1 MPIRRSGIQQLSCH
15 AQRQSV
21 PIPAGSKVIEN
32 FSFCVFL
39 AEILENPH
47 DRITAQTAEAAD
59 ADRNSAGSQTAGQNV
74 ALRCDSLLT
83 VQARGRTVQQQIH
96 RKVGIVF
103 LLAAEKYLSVLQY
116 RKPPDA
122 LTIDMSLSG
131 GNGIRLLL
139 HLHAVADV
147 LGQSQ
152 NGALIQVIVF
162 EEICAVPFGLS
173 VAEKYGIK
181 GFENPIDMIND
192 SEIDAV
198 MCTTADPYH
207 EEYVLASIAA
217 GKYVFCEKPLAPKA
231 DACKRIVE
239 AEMKA
244 GKKLVQVGFMRRY
257 DEGYKQLK
265 AAVDSGKY
273 GEALLLH
280 CAHRNPSVPDDWDNS
295 MAVENSMV
303 HEIDVLR
310 WLLGEDYATAEVRYG
325 KSTNNGP
332 KDLHDPQIMIL
343 TTKSGVRID
352 VESFVNNKN
361 DYDIKCEIVCDG
373 AVLNMPKPNY
383 ISVNANATTGQAMY
397 TDCFQRFADAYNAEI
412 QTWINASKAGYVDG
426 PTAWD
431 GYCCQV
437 AAAAASKARE
447 TQTIQPVVYDEMP
460 DFYKK

>member
-1 MPIRRSGIQQLSCH
+1 M
-15 AQRQSV
+15 
-21 PIPAGSKVIEN
+21 
-32 FSFCVFL
+32 
-39 AEILENPH
+39 
-47 DRITAQTAEAAD
+47 
-59 ADRNSAGSQTAGQNV
+59 
-74 ALRCDSLLT
+74 
-83 VQARGRTVQQQIH
+83 
-96 RKVGIVF
+96 
-103 LLAAEKYLSVLQY
+103 
-116 RKPPDA
+116 
-122 LTIDMSLSG
+122 
-131 GNGIRLLL
+131 
-139 HLHAVADV
+139 
-147 LGQSQ
+147 
-152 NGALIQVIVF
+152 
-162 EEICAVPFGLS
+162 
-173 VAEKYGIK
+173 
-181 GFENPIDMIND
+181 
-192 SEIDAV
+192 
-198 MCTTADPYH
+198 
-207 EEYVLASIAA
+207 
-217 GKYVFCEKPLAPKA
+217 FCEKPLAPKA

-239 AEMKA
+239 AERKA

-280 CAHRNPSVPDDWDNS
+280 CAYRNPSVPDDWNNS

-325 KSTNNGP
+325 KSTNNGS

-460 DFYKK
+460 DFYKA

>member
-1 MPIRRSGIQQLSCH
+1 MEELKIGLVGTGAIGRTHIERINNTLQG
-15 AQRQSV
+15 A
-21 PIPAGSKVIEN
+21 KVVG
-32 FSFCVFL
+32 C
-39 AEILENPH
+39 
-47 DRITAQTAEAAD
+47 AD
-59 ADRNSAGSQTAGQNV
+59 ANV
-74 ALRCDSLLT
+74 DFC
-83 VQARGRTVQQQIH
+83 
-96 RKVGIVF
+96 K
-103 LLAAEKYLSVLQY
+103 
-116 RKPPDA
+116 
-122 LTIDMSLSG
+122 
-131 GNGIRLLL
+131 
-139 HLHAVADV
+139 
-147 LGQSQ
+147 
-152 NGALIQVIVF
+152 
-162 EEICAVPFGLS
+162 S
-173 VAEKYGIK
+173 VAEKYAIK
-181 GFENPIDMIND
+181 AWESGEEMIASD
-192 SEIDAV
+192 EIDAV
-198 MCTTADPYH
+198 VVTTLDPFH
-207 EEYVLASIAA
+207 EQYVMAAIKA
-217 GKYVFCEKPLAPKA
+217 GKYVFCEKPLAPEA

-239 AEMKA
+239 AEMAA
-244 GKKLVQVGFMRRY
+244 GKQLVQVGFMRRY
-257 DEGYKQLK
+257 DPGYNQLK
-265 AAVDSGKY
+265 KAIDSGKY
-273 GEALLLH
+273 GLPLMLH
-280 CAHRNPSVPDDWDNS
+280 CVHRNYDAPGFTTS
-295 MAVENSMV
+295 MPVENSMI

>member
-1 MPIRRSGIQQLSCH
+1 METLRIGLVGTGGI
-15 AQRQSV
+15 
-21 PIPAGSKVIEN
+21 
-32 FSFCVFL
+32 
-39 AEILENPH
+39 
-47 DRITAQTAEAAD
+47 
-59 ADRNSAGSQTAGQNV
+59 
-74 ALRCDSLLT
+74 
-83 VQARGRTVQQQIH
+83 GRTHIERINNTLQGG
-96 RKVGIVF
+96 KV
-103 LLAAEKYLSVLQY
+103 
-116 RKPPDA
+116 
-122 LTIDMSLSG
+122 
-131 GNGIRLLL
+131 
-139 HLHAVADV
+139 VA
-147 LGQSQ
+147 
-152 NGALIQVIVF
+152 
-162 EEICAVPFGLS
+162 CADPASAFGMS

-244 GKKLVQVGFMRRY
+244 GRKLVQVGFMRRY

-280 CAHRNPSVPDDWDNS
+280 CAHR
-295 MAVENSMV
+295 
-303 HEIDVLR
+303 
-310 WLLGEDYATAEVRYG
+310 
-325 KSTNNGP
+325 NNGP

>member
-1 MPIRRSGIQQLSCH
+1 METLRIGLVGTGGI
-15 AQRQSV
+15 
-21 PIPAGSKVIEN
+21 
-32 FSFCVFL
+32 
-39 AEILENPH
+39 
-47 DRITAQTAEAAD
+47 
-59 ADRNSAGSQTAGQNV
+59 
-74 ALRCDSLLT
+74 
-83 VQARGRTVQQQIH
+83 GRTHIERINNTLQGG
-96 RKVGIVF
+96 KV
-103 LLAAEKYLSVLQY
+103 
-116 RKPPDA
+116 
-122 LTIDMSLSG
+122 
-131 GNGIRLLL
+131 
-139 HLHAVADV
+139 VA
-147 LGQSQ
+147 
-152 NGALIQVIVF
+152 
-162 EEICAVPFGLS
+162 CADPASAFGMS

-217 GKYVFCEKPLAPKA
+217 GKYMFCEKPLAPKA

-244 GKKLVQVGFMRRY
+244 GRKLVQVGFMRRY

-332 KDLHDPQIMIL
+332 NDPQIMIL

-447 TQTIQPVVYDEMP
+447 TQPIQPVVYDEMP

>member
-1 MPIRRSGIQQLSCH
+1 
-15 AQRQSV
+15 
-21 PIPAGSKVIEN
+21 
-32 FSFCVFL
+32 
-39 AEILENPH
+39 
-47 DRITAQTAEAAD
+47 
-59 ADRNSAGSQTAGQNV
+59 
-74 ALRCDSLLT
+74 
-83 VQARGRTVQQQIH
+83 
-96 RKVGIVF
+96 
-103 LLAAEKYLSVLQY
+103 
-116 RKPPDA
+116 
-122 LTIDMSLSG
+122 
-131 GNGIRLLL
+131 
-139 HLHAVADV
+139 
-147 LGQSQ
+147 
-152 NGALIQVIVF
+152 
-162 EEICAVPFGLS
+162 
-173 VAEKYGIK
+173 
-181 GFENPIDMIND
+181 
-192 SEIDAV
+192 
-198 MCTTADPYH
+198 
-207 EEYVLASIAA
+207 
-217 GKYVFCEKPLAPKA
+217 
-231 DACKRIVE
+231 
-239 AEMKA
+239 
-244 GKKLVQVGFMRRY
+244 MRRY

-352 VESFVNNKN
+352 VESFVNNRN

-383 ISVNANATTGQAMY
+383 ISVNANATTGSAMY

-412 QTWINASKAGYVDG
+412 QTWINASKVGYVDG

-460 DFYKK
+460 DFYKA

>member
-1 MPIRRSGIQQLSCH
+1 MEELRIGLVGTGAIGRTHIERINNTLQG
-15 AQRQSV
+15 A
-21 PIPAGSKVIEN
+21 KVVG
-32 FSFCVFL
+32 C
-39 AEILENPH
+39 
-47 DRITAQTAEAAD
+47 AD
-59 ADRNSAGSQTAGQNV
+59 ANV
-74 ALRCDSLLT
+74 DFC
-83 VQARGRTVQQQIH
+83 
-96 RKVGIVF
+96 K
-103 LLAAEKYLSVLQY
+103 
-116 RKPPDA
+116 
-122 LTIDMSLSG
+122 
-131 GNGIRLLL
+131 
-139 HLHAVADV
+139 
-147 LGQSQ
+147 
-152 NGALIQVIVF
+152 
-162 EEICAVPFGLS
+162 S

-181 GFENPIDMIND
+181 AWENGEEMIASD
-192 SEIDAV
+192 EIDAV
-198 MCTTADPYH
+198 VVTTLDPFH
-207 EEYVLASIAA
+207 EQYVMAAIKA
-217 GKYVFCEKPLAPKA
+217 GKYVFCEKPLAPEA

-239 AEMKA
+239 AEMAA
-244 GKKLVQVGFMRRY
+244 GKQLVQVGFMRRY
-257 DEGYKQLK
+257 DPGYNQLK
-265 AAVDSGKY
+265 KAIDSGKY
-273 GEALLLH
+273 GLPLMLH
-280 CAHRNPSVPDDWDNS
+280 CVHRNYDAPGFTTS
-295 MAVENSMV
+295 MPVENSMI